1 MINGLVEKKY
11 DYTIQL
17 VNILTS
23 FIYEGLN
30 SIYTEAV
37 NSSIETDN
45 ILKIFQSFLRRIP
58 KWESDIIKQ
67 ETNRIMTSSKSED
80 WLPNLV
86 KATLK
91 ANMCILVYNPS
102 LKIQN
107 KIDSIYYKDIKIE
120 DFIHKVYIECAR
132 ELWNNP
138 YLMYRQYPTIELKRN
153 QRDTIMLIKEA
164 IKEAIRKLLPLKQ
177 ILELYLDDELELN
190 NTNDIDKN
198 MSDIEQRN
206 MLKLINKDLK
216 DEINNDLA
224 DNTKLID
231 ATKVNDV
238 TKVLSD
244 ATKVNDATKL
254 NDVTKLI
261 DTTKILGD
269 TTNTSTSLNF
279 INSEVIDNSNRNK
292 NNRPVQVGGMSN
304 IKSENINNETTHKD
318 LNSKILDIINNDNS
332 NNDYYS
338 PNKIIGGNMDDKIK
352 NILKN
357 ELDASDLET
366 SLSYHA
372 ETNDNNYQE
381 IFANSIAPQLAKNQY
396 QNKGNSI
403 KDTSKN
409 KRKFFNNYLNI

>member
-11 DYTIQL
+11 EYTIQL

-23 FIYEGLN
+23 LIYEGLN
-30 SIYTEAV
+30 SIYTEALK
-37 NSSIETDN
+37 SSIGTEN
-45 ILKIFQSFLRRIP
+45 ILKVFQSFLRRIP
-58 KWESDIIKQ
+58 KWEPEIIKQ

-86 KATLK
+86 KASLK

-107 KIDSIYYKDIKIE
+107 KIDSKYYKDIKIE

-138 YLMYRQYPTIELKRN
+138 YLMYHQYPTIELKRN
-153 QRDTIMLIKEA
+153 QRDTIILIKEA

-177 ILELYLDDELELN
+177 MLELYLDDELELN
-190 NTNDIDKN
+190 NVNDIDKN
-198 MSDIEQRN
+198 ISDVEQRN
-206 MLKLINKDLK
+206 MLKLITKDLK
-216 DEINNDLA
+216 GEIDNELSINSAVNDTTKVIDVTKENDATKLI
-224 DNTKLID
+224 DVIKENDTTKLID
-231 ATKVNDV
+231 ATKIN
-238 TKVLSD
+238 
-244 ATKVNDATKL
+244 
-254 NDVTKLI
+254 
-261 DTTKILGD
+261 DTTEVNNSTKKLLDNIN
-269 TTNTSTSLNF
+269 TTTSIKST
-279 INSEVIDNSNRNK
+279 DNQNK
-292 NNRPVQVGGMSN
+292 NRTNNQLGGMSN
-304 IKSENINNETTHKD
+304 INNEATQRD
-318 LNSKILDIINNDNS
+318 LNSEILNIINNDNS
-332 NNDYYS
+332 NNEYYS
-338 PNKIIGGNMDDKIK
+338 PNKIIGGNMDDKIT

-357 ELDASDLET
+357 ELDVSDLET